1 MALRNYSVQ
10 LRGAKKKKKKKKK
23 KASSKPGTSSSGTI
37 RVRHLSPSR
46 MVGMIRSECKLLF
59 F

>member
-10 LRGAKKKKKKKKK
+10 LRGAKKKKKKTKKG
-23 KASSKPGTSSSGTI
+23 SSKPGTSSSGTI
-37 RVRHLSPSR
+37 RVRHLSPPR

>member
-10 LRGAKKKKKKKKK
+10 LRGAKKKKKKKGS
-23 KASSKPGTSSSGTI
+23 SSKPGTSSSGTI

>member
-10 LRGAKKKKKKKKK
+10 LRGAKKKKNTKKG
-23 KASSKPGTSSSGTI
+23 SSKPGTSSNGTI
-37 RVRHLSPSR
+37 RVRHLSPPR

>member
-10 LRGAKKKKKKKKK
+10 LRGAKKKKKG
-23 KASSKPGTSSSGTI
+23 SSKPGTSSSGTI

>member
-23 KASSKPGTSSSGTI
+23 GSSKPGTSSSGTI

>member
-10 LRGAKKKKKKKKK
+10 LRGAKKKKK

>member
-10 LRGAKKKKKKKKK
+10 LRGAKKKKKKKK